1 LSIKVFSPIQ
11 STEKDKWF
19 NLPGANTV
27 YRFPISILPS
37 KGIVDFK
44 VYEKS
49 DTTLPVAF
57 ITFVDSANVA
67 ISSHSTI
74 NPNTPSANG
83 YSSITLQIPTGSAY
97 FLMGSDNACHV
108 LAKAGKLEPFP
119 PLTPIKYTSSQSVT
133 IANSANIA
141 LLGGGGAA
149 GSLNGANFSSG
160 TKGGAG
166 SGYLTHGSISPG
178 TYSLT
183 IGAGGNIVLGSNS
196 AAGGTGGTSTFSTFN
211 AAGGVGTSGTTGG
224 AGGSGGGTTGSS
236 ATTNNTGG
244 FNGNSSSGVG
254 SGVTANLFVSAPG
267 GSWPNGAGGVY
278 AGGAGASNTTP
289 LTQNGQSASPN
300 TGGGGG
306 GCRTNSTDGYGANGG
321 NGGSGALWVLES

>member
-1 LSIKVFSPIQ
+1 MSIKVFSPIDVA
-11 STEKDKWF
+11 EKDKWY
-19 NLPGANTV
+19 NLPTTGST
-27 YRFPISILPS
+27 YRFPISSLPS
-37 KGIVDFK
+37 RGIIEFRA
-44 VYEKS
+44 YEKS
-49 DTTLPVAF
+49 DNAINVVTLSF
-57 ITFVDSANVA
+57 LDSAGA
-67 ISSHSTI
+67 PISNHSLI
-74 NPNTPSANG
+74 NPNTSSTVGYLSIVLQVPASAA
-83 YSSITLQIPTGSAY
+83 YFMTGSQQPAY
-97 FLMGSDNACHV
+97 FLARAV
-108 LAKAGKLEPFP
+108 RLQPFP
-119 PLTPIKYTSSQSVT
+119 PSTPIKYTTSQSVT

-149 GSLNGANFSSG
+149 GSLNGANFSAG

-183 IGAGGNIVLGSNS
+183 IGAGGNIVSPSNT

-236 ATTNNTGG
+236 ATTNNSGG

-254 SGVTANLFVSAPG
+254 SGVAANLFVSATG
-267 GSWPNGAGGVY
+267 GSWPNGAGGIY

-289 LTQNGQSASPN
+289 LTQTGQSASPN

-306 GCRTNSTDGYGANGG
+306 GCRTNTTDGYGANGG